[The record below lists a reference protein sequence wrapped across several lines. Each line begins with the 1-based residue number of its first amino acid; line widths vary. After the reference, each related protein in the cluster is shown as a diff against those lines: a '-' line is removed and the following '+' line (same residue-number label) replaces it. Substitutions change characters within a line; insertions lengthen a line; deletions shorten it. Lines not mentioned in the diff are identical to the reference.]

1 MCRAVKESYQ
11 MPAERYERFH
21 ERLSDPVLTVL
32 TLMLSFLLFVIGPMQ
47 TTGIVT
53 EHHFGSFFGLVLIP
67 ACFLYSKNLFVA
79 GPIAVAIILVI
90 VISLLDLEGSPRLD
104 LYLDSAAWL
113 IAGLAL
119 IVVVGRAVF
128 GPGPIT
134 YHRVVGAVL
143 LYLNIGLVFVA
154 FYGFVALSVPD
165 AFTNLATRQGD
176 FAIAGN
182 LIYFSFVTLTTT
194 GYGDIAPLHP
204 YARSLANIEAIIGQI
219 YPATLLARLVTLE
232 LTNKGGS

>member
-1 MCRAVKESYQ
+1 
-11 MPAERYERFH
+11 MPAERYEH
-21 ERLSDPVLTVL
+21 LHKRLSDPVLTVL
-32 TLMLSFLLFVIGPMQ
+32 TLMLLFLLFVIGPMQ
-47 TTGIVT
+47 TAGIVT
-53 EHHFGSFFGLVLIP
+53 GHHFGYFFGLVLIP
-67 ACFLYSKNLFVA
+67 AGFLYSRNLFVA
-79 GPIAVAIILVI
+79 GAIAVAIVI
-90 VISLLDLEGSPRLD
+90 VIATAVLDLERSPRLD
-104 LYLDSAAWL
+104 LYLDSTAWL

-119 IVVVGRAVF
+119 IVVVARAVF
-128 GPGPIT
+128 GPGRVT

-154 FYGFVALSVPD
+154 LYGFVALSVPE
-165 AFTNLATRQGD
+165 AFTNLAGLQGD

-232 LTNKGGS
+232 LAGKGSS

>member
-1 MCRAVKESYQ
+1 
-11 MPAERYERFH
+11 
-21 ERLSDPVLTVL
+21 
-32 TLMLSFLLFVIGPMQ
+32 
-47 TTGIVT
+47 
-53 EHHFGSFFGLVLIP
+53 
-67 ACFLYSKNLFVA
+67 
-79 GPIAVAIILVI
+79 VI
-90 VISLLDLEGSPRLD
+90 VIATAVLDLERSPRLD
-104 LYLDSAAWL
+104 LYLDSTAWL

-128 GPGPIT
+128 GPGRVT

-154 FYGFVALSVPD
+154 LYGFVALSVPE
-165 AFTNLATRQGD
+165 AFNNLAGLQGD

-204 YARSLANIEAIIGQI
+204 YARSLAHIEAIIGQI
-219 YPATLLARLVTLE
+219 YPAAPLARLVTLE
-232 LTNKGGS
+232 LTGKANS